1 MSLRFTI
8 SLHRVASGLKRQP
21 SPGTESPT
29 PVTDHLDWFFQQSP
43 DEALPV
49 KTLATSVALA
59 GSTQIEATLLPDHRV
74 RYLDYDGEVSGNRGC
89 VQRLVTG
96 TYETI
101 KTDARQ
107 FTIGAVK
114 TSIID
119 LDDQVEYEPSAA
131 EIQSS
136 LHRLLTT
143 NPHVEL
149 LH

>member
-8 SLHRVASGLKRQP
+8 SLHRVASGLKRQSSPDVQP
-21 SPGTESPT
+21 ST
-29 PVTDHLDWFFQQSP
+29 PVTDHLDWFFQQTRDNS
-43 DEALPV
+43 LPL
-49 KTLATSVALA
+49 KTLATSVVLA
-59 GSTQIEATLLPDHRV
+59 ASPQIEATLLPDHRV

-101 KTDARQ
+101 KSDTTQ
-107 FTIGAVK
+107 FIIRVVNA
-114 TSIID
+114 SIID
-119 LDDQVEYEPSAA
+119 LEDQVEYEPNAA
-131 EIQSS
+131 KIQSS

-149 LH
+149 RH